1 MSNYY
6 SPVSLPS
13 LSESLREGTLSL
25 NGYIEQV
32 LSRMAEVE
40 PVVHSFVPEEKRRE
54 RLNAEAEALEKR
66 YPDPYDRPP
75 LYGILVG
82 VKDVINVK
90 DLPTRAGSQL
100 PPNVFDG
107 AEGAVVFSLK
117 KAGALILG
125 KTECTEFA
133 YFQPGPTTN
142 PINPG
147 HTPGGSSSGSAAAVA
162 AGISPLTI
170 GTQTIASIIRPA
182 AYCGVVGFKPS
193 LGRVSTYGVFPFS
206 QSADQVG
213 FFTADL
219 KSMETVASI
228 GISNYIKSTKKS
240 KPRCAVPSCEYL
252 DQADP
257 TALQSFRA
265 TVCRLKEAGYE
276 IVTSQLYR
284 NIDLLNKLHMDLISA
299 EFSQNH
305 QEYFWEYSELYSPHA
320 ASLYKQGLRVSIET
334 LKRAREQQIILRC
347 EITEKMEQHRIEL
360 WLTPAATRSAP
371 SGLHSTGNPLMS
383 LPWTFAGLPTLTIP
397 AGKERNG
404 LPFGLQVVAP
414 YGQDEIL
421 LAYASEIDSVI
432 NNG

>member
-1 MSNYY
+1 MSSYY

-13 LSESLREGTLSL
+13 LAKSLREGSLSL
-25 NGYIEQV
+25 AGYIEQV
-32 LSRMAEVE
+32 LSKMEDVE
-40 PVVHSFVPEEKRRE
+40 PIIHSFVPEDKRKE
-54 RLNAEAEALEKR
+54 RLLKEAEALEQR

-75 LYGILVG
+75 LFGVLVG
-82 VKDVINVK
+82 IKDVIKVEQ
-90 DLPTRAGSQL
+90 LPTRAGSQL
-100 PPNVFDG
+100 PPHVFDG

-142 PINPG
+142 PLNPA

-182 AYCGVVGFKPS
+182 AYCGVIGFKPS
-193 LGRVSTYGVFPFS
+193 FGRISPYGVFPFS

-219 KSMETVASI
+219 ESMKIVASV
-228 GISNYIKSTKKS
+228 GISNYIMAGKKN

-252 DQADP
+252 SQADP
-257 TALQSFRA
+257 MAQQSFKKSISK
-265 TVCRLKEAGYE
+265 LKEGGYD
-276 IVTSQLYR
+276 IVSSQLYR
-284 NIDLLNKLHMDLISA
+284 NIDLLNNLHMDMISA

-305 QEYFWEYSELYSPHA
+305 QEYFWEYSDLYSPHA
-320 ASLYKQGLRVSIET
+320 TSLYRQGLRVSIET

-347 EITEKMEQHRIEL
+347 EITEKMEQNGIEL
-360 WLTPAATRSAP
+360 WLTPSTTRTAP

-383 LPWTFAGLPTLTIP
+383 LPWTFAGLPTLTVP

-404 LPFGLQVVAP
+404 LPYGLQIVAS

-421 LAYASEIDSVI
+421 LAYASEIEAIVNKD
-432 NNG
+432 